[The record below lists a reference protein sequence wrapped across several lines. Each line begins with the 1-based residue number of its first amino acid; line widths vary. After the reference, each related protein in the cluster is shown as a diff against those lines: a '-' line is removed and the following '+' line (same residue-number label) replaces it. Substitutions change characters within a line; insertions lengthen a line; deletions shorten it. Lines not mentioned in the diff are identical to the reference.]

1 MSLLLNITPDD
12 VQMLYKGTPEKV
24 TAGPVLRRTRWVG
37 GLFVTYAPPVD
48 EVNDF
53 LVEQSFGLS
62 ACGFLLSPSENYND
76 PRGGGG
82 YRNWTSMQPANPEA
96 TTFASGASTQTINVG
111 GGRFLFRHYE
121 RVALTPGGTRTGGT
135 AIYNLNDPLK
145 VSENGL
151 LCNDPDAFLIL
162 ATGGQALRVGICC
175 VLPEY
180 AAGRLGIDYRDY

>member
-1 MSLLLNITPDD
+1 
-12 VQMLYKGTPEKV
+12 MLYKGTPEKV

-48 EVNDF
+48 AVNDF
-53 LVEQSFGLS
+53 LVEQSVGLAS
-62 ACGFLLSPSENYND
+62 CGFLLSPSENYND
-76 PRGGGG
+76 PRGGAG

-121 RVALTPGGTRTGGT
+121 RVALTPGGTRTGGP
-135 AIYNLNDPLK
+135 AIYNLSDPLK

-175 VLPEY
+175 ALPEY